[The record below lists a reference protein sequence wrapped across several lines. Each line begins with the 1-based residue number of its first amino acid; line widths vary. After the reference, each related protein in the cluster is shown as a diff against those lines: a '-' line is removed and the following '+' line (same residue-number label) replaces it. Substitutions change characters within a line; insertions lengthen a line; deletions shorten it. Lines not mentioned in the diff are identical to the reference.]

1 MQYASLSAV
10 LKCSILESVFFRGG
24 YLSECLFDEEFK
36 KEVNKYLLDIENDN
50 IPENN
55 TDDKEN
61 SNTYLN
67 YDISID
73 GVESVL
79 QQLQNNKSPG
89 PDRIAQTRW
98 RRTHKS
104 NTQNVSEILGR
115 GYSTHT
121 MEISRSEI
129 SSKKRKKELP

>member
-55 TDDKEN
+55 TEDKEN

-73 GVESVL
+73 EVESVL
-79 QQLQNNKSPG
+79 Q
-89 PDRIAQTRW
+89 
-98 RRTHKS
+98 
-104 NTQNVSEILGR
+104 
-115 GYSTHT
+115 
-121 MEISRSEI
+121 
-129 SSKKRKKELP
+129 